1 MIDGFAVL
9 DFDESASGATN
20 ILQEKDPIL
29 ELDFSVVATDA
40 LIQDQNLVGRV
51 PSYFGSLI
59 LD

>member
-9 DFDESASGATN
+9 DLDESASGATN

>member
-1 MIDGFAVL
+1 VIDGFAVL
-9 DFDESASGATN
+9 DLDESASGATN